1 MCRVTFDILYVKE
14 QQEKN
19 IVVFVDDAP
28 AVDVVVVVVDD
39 APVVDVVDVDMC
51 STFSR

>member
-1 MCRVTFDILYVKE
+1 MCRVTFDILNVKE

-19 IVVFVDDAP
+19 IVAVVVDDAP
-28 AVDVVVVVVDD
+28 AVDVVDD
-39 APVVDVVDVDMC
+39 APAVDVVDVDMC